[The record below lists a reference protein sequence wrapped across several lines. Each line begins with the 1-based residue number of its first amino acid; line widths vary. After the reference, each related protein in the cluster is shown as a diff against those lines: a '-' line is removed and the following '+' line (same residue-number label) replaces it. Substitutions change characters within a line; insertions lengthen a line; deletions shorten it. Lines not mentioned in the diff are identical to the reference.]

1 MRDRQAERRSETM
14 GEILRAAW
22 QVAEA
27 EGIGGMTLKG
37 VARKVG
43 MQPPSLYSYFGS
55 KFALYDAMSEQGWR
69 QFMAARRQVSMTGEP
84 LTDLKAIIRFFLD
97 FFTQNPARYQLL
109 CQRPV
114 PGFEPSTAS
123 YAVAVEALEALRAQ
137 LADVGIFDPGA
148 LDLLTALSTG
158 LADQQ
163 ISNDPGGD
171 RWTRL
176 ADEAVEMF
184 YAHQTHPRKGE

>member
-1 MRDRQAERRSETM
+1 MRDRQAERRSESKI
-14 GEILRAAW
+14 EILQAAW
-22 QVAEA
+22 EVAGA
-27 EGIGGMTLKG
+27 EGLGGMTLRD

-43 MQPPSLYSYFGS
+43 MQPPSLYSYYDS
-55 KFALYDAMSEQGWR
+55 KSALYDAMFEQGCR
-69 QFMAARRQVSMTGEP
+69 EFMAARGQVPLTGEP
-84 LTDLKAIIRFFLD
+84 LADLKAVIRFFID
-97 FFTQNPARYQLL
+97 FCTENPTRYQLL
-109 CQRPV
+109 YQRPI
-114 PGFEPSTAS
+114 PGFEPSPES
-123 YAVAVEALEALRAQ
+123 YAIAVEGLAALRAQ
-137 LADVGIFDPGA
+137 LADVGISDPGA

-184 YAHQTHPRKGE
+184 YAHQTRSRKGE